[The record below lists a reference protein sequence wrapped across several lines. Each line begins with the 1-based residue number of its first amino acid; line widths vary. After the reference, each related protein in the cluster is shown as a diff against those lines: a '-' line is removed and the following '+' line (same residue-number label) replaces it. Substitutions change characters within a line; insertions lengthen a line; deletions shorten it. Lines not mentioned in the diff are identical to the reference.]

1 MHASE
6 SPEGKPVVDTLFDVY
21 VRKTGSAQHQ
31 TFAIGESG
39 AGVMLVDCSRP
50 GARRIQNADL
60 PTAIGRLAV
69 KLKQGYRRLPRR
81 MFYNSL
87 SGEFTVIHP
96 DLDFEGGTWLLSA
109 VPPLV
114 AEAADQV
121 VVCVSTLHA
130 GLILPEEIGAWRRQQ
145 QRNAAHVVAFAD
157 HPAWSLALAQQAHEQ
172 GWLLRASPGQ
182 KAACPD
188 AKPSLSPHEWTG
200 WLSSVFDRKLVLAN
214 QAGFGWAVGHERTS
228 IAGMASRSDGGL
240 SALL

>member
-1 MHASE
+1 MRASE
-6 SPEGKPVVDTLFDVY
+6 SPEGRAVATTLFDVY
-21 VRKTGSAQHQ
+21 VRDTGSAGRQE
-31 TFAIGESG
+31 FAIGEFG
-39 AGVMLVDCSRP
+39 AGVIVVDCARTGASR
-50 GARRIQNADL
+50 IEKADL
-60 PTAIGRLAV
+60 PTAVARLAG
-69 KLKQGYRRLPRR
+69 KLKQGYRRLPQR
-81 MFYNSL
+81 MFYNTRL
-87 SGEFTVIHP
+87 GEFTVIHP
-96 DLDFEGGTWLLSA
+96 DLDCEGGTWLLAA

-121 VVCVSTLHA
+121 TECVSTLHA
-130 GLILPEEIGAWRRQQ
+130 GLILQEEIGAWRTRQ

-157 HPAWSLALAQQAHEQ
+157 HAAWSLALAELAHEQ

-214 QAGFGWAVGHERTS
+214 QAGFGWTVGYERTS
-228 IAGMASRSDGGL
+228 IAGTASRSDGGL